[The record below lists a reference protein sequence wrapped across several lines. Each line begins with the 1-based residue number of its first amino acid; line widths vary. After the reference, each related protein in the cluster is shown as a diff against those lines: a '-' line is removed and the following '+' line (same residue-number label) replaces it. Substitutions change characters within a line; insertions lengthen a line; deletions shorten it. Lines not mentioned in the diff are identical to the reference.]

1 MKFEVENFKSSY
13 HAILRTPALANFL
26 AVPHYVYLQLK
37 MPGKI
42 GVLSLHD
49 DVKKSYDCDQMVIKY
64 TSTTLSCRVLQ
75 KKYSQQH
82 NSLPSLELK
91 SGPRSHANAWSS
103 HQVTSASR
111 PIQQLIGTNLGD
123 K

>member
-64 TSTTLSCRVLQ
+64 TSTTRMLSISKEIL
-75 KKYSQQH
+75 
-82 NSLPSLELK
+82 
-91 SGPRSHANAWSS
+91 
-103 HQVTSASR
+103 SAA
-111 PIQQLIGTNLGD
+111 QQLAQS
-123 K
+123 